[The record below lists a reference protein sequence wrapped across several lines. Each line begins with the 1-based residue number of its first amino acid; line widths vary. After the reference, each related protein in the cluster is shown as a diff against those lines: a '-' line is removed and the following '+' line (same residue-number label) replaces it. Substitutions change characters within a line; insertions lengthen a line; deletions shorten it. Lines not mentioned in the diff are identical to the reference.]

1 MQNIPKL
8 FMTTGALLALVS
20 MGWGI
25 EMSVTRNHSLAPAH
39 AHLNLIGFVIMSL
52 FGIYYA
58 LTPDAAASG
67 LARAH
72 YWLTLVA
79 VLVLI
84 PGIVMAITERGEV
97 LAKIGSVLAIST
109 MALFVVVL
117 MRNGVGKAAK
127 AN

>member
-8 FMTTGALLALVS
+8 FMTTGALLALVG

-72 YWLTLVA
+72 YWLCSGDIHHGAVRCRADAQRCWKGCEGELAARLTL
-79 VLVLI
+79 
-84 PGIVMAITERGEV
+84 
-97 LAKIGSVLAIST
+97 LA
-109 MALFVVVL
+109 
-117 MRNGVGKAAK
+117 
-127 AN
+127 